1 MLSLTHATKV
11 FGSVIGVNDVTVE
24 LGNGAHG
31 LLGPNGAGKTT
42 LLGLITGQL
51 RPTMGQVLVFGERP
65 FGNPRV
71 LRRIGFC
78 PAADLL
84 ERRATPREWVRYLVQ
99 LSGYRP
105 QAAAERADRAL
116 DRVGLGE
123 AIDRPLSTL
132 SKGLRQRA
140 KLAGAMAHDPDLL
153 VLDEPFDGLDPVARH
168 DLVGLVRHW
177 AVAPDTTASSPRTLI
192 VASHLLHEVEAL
204 HAGLAVI
211 LGGRL
216 VASGTAAEIREMV
229 DAMPSE
235 IRIRCDAP
243 RRLAAAVCGTD
254 AAESLR
260 FEGNDLLVVA
270 TRQPRVLAERIARA
284 AVEDRI
290 AIGEL
295 ATGDRSLEGIFGRL
309 VRLHR
314 GVGS

>member
-1 MLSLTHATKV
+1 MLSLTHVTKV

-24 LGNGAHG
+24 LGAGAHG

-65 FGNPRV
+65 FANPRV

-84 ERRATPREWVRYLVQ
+84 ERRATPREWVRYLVR
-99 LSGYRP
+99 LSGFGEK
-105 QAAAERADRAL
+105 AAAERADREL

-123 AIDRPLSTL
+123 AMDRPLSTL
-132 SKGLRQRA
+132 SKGMRQRA

-177 AVAPDTTASSPRTLI
+177 AESADTADVPRTLI

-216 VASGTAAEIREMV
+216 VASGTAGEIRDMV

-243 RRLAAAVCGTD
+243 RRLAEAVCSTD
-254 AAESLR
+254 GAESIR
-260 FEGNDLLVVA
+260 FEGDDLLVVA
-270 TRQPRVLAERIARA
+270 TRQPRALAERIAHV
-284 AVEDRI
+284 AVEERL
-290 AIGEL
+290 AIGEV
-295 ATGDRSLEGIFGRL
+295 AAGDRSLEGIFGRL

>member
-1 MLSLTHATKV
+1 MLSLTHVTKV

-24 LGNGAHG
+24 LGAGAHG

-51 RPTMGQVLVFGERP
+51 RPTMGQIRVFGEHP
-65 FGNPRV
+65 CANPRV

-99 LSGYRP
+99 LSGFRRD
-105 QAAAERADRAL
+105 AAAERADREL

-123 AIDRPLSTL
+123 AMDRPLSTL
-132 SKGLRQRA
+132 SKGMRQRA

-168 DLVGLVRHW
+168 DLVGLVRRW
-177 AVAPDTTASSPRTLI
+177 AVSADTAEVPRTLI

-216 VASGTAAEIREMV
+216 VASGTAGEIRDMV

-235 IRIRCDAP
+235 IRIRCDTP
-243 RRLAAAVCGTD
+243 RRLAELVCSADG
-254 AAESLR
+254 AEGLR
-260 FEGNDLLVVA
+260 FEGDDLLVVA
-270 TRQPRVLAERIARA
+270 TRQPRALAERIASV
-284 AVEDRI
+284 AVEERL
-290 AIGEL
+290 AIGEV
-295 ATGDRSLEGIFGRL
+295 AAGDRSLEGIFGRL